1 MTKLTRETL
10 ADRLL
15 ADLERQILSG
25 RILPG
30 EALPNE
36 RELSDAFGVG
46 RTTVR
51 EASQGLL
58 AVGLVERVG
67 KSLIVCDFMGLC
79 QEELGLAS
87 LASRVS
93 IEEVYETRKLLEVHA
108 VALASQFRSDD
119 DLHRLSQVLD
129 AMDTTDTEKYHTADI
144 EFHTSVV
151 FASGNTVLSQVYES
165 SKHLF
170 FKLPAF
176 WRLFAHQENVK
187 AAKIGSGIQGHLQI
201 YSAIE
206 VKDASLAKNLMFEHL
221 DNVQQGLL
229 GSIEY
234 VQSLK
239 PKSEAV

>member
-1 MTKLTRETL
+1 MTKLSRETL

-30 EALPNE
+30 QALPNE
-36 RELSDAFGVG
+36 RELCEAFAVG

-67 KSLIVCDFMGLC
+67 KALIVSDFMGLC
-79 QEELGLAS
+79 QEDLGLAS

-93 IEEVYETRKLLEVHA
+93 IDEVYETRKLIEVHS
-108 VALASQFRSDD
+108 VRLAARYRSDE
-119 DLHRLSQVLD
+119 DLLRLIAILET
-129 AMDTTDTEKYHTADI
+129 MDTTDTEKYHSSDI
-144 EFHTSVV
+144 DFHTAVV
-151 FASGNTVLSQVYES
+151 FASGNSVLSQVYES

-176 WRLFAHQENVK
+176 WRLFAHQEN
-187 AAKIGSGIQGHLQI
+187 AKTATIGSGIEGHRRI
-201 YSAIE
+201 YHAIE
-206 VKDASLAKNLMFEHL
+206 SRDLDLAENLMFEHL
-221 DNVQQGLL
+221 DDVQQGLL
-229 GSIEY
+229 WSIEY
-234 VQSLK
+234 LQSDKTNL
-239 PKSEAV
+239 EAI

>member
-1 MTKLTRETL
+1 MTKLSRETL

-67 KSLIVCDFMGLC
+67 KALIVSDFMGLC
-79 QEELGLAS
+79 QEELGFAS

-93 IEEVYETRKLLEVHA
+93 IEEVYETRKILEVHA
-108 VALASQFRSDD
+108 VRLASRYRSDE
-119 DLHRLSQVLD
+119 DLHRLSQVLE

-151 FASGNTVLSQVYES
+151 FAAGNTVLSQVYES

-176 WRLFAHQENVK
+176 WRLFAHRENAK
-187 AAKIGSGIQGHLQI
+187 TAKIGSGLQGHLQI
-201 YSAIE
+201 YFAIE
-206 VKDASLAKNLMFEHL
+206 AKDPDLSEKLMFKHL
-221 DNVQQGLL
+221 DDVQQGLL
-229 GSIEY
+229 SSIGFLQP
-234 VQSLK
+234 VK
-239 PKSEAV
+239 TKSEAV